1 MFRSIKVA
9 TGTSFSSGTYFP
21 VLVGV
26 YVVFERDVFRDVF
39 EIFHSGPIGRC
50 V

>member
-26 YVVFERDVFRDVF
+26 YVVFEVVRIVVRI
-39 EIFHSGPIGRC
+39 EISHSGPIGRC

>member
-26 YVVFERDVFRDVF
+26 YVVFEVLR
-39 EIFHSGPIGRC
+39 
-50 V
+50 

>member
-26 YVVFERDVFRDVF
+26 YVVFEVVQRWFNQKF
-39 EIFHSGPIGRC
+39 LILAL
-50 V
+50 